1 MRDQSIIIKDKV
13 KDKSAVIG
21 NQVKDKSVVIGNQMK
36 DKSVVIREKVM
47 DNTVGLREKSGVLKD
62 KMKEQMDNGSERIEQ
77 VKNHPFVKKHERP
90 LAILCAI
97 VSIAIIV
104 SILIYIVAKNSNFK
118 KLSITNEG
126 GQANEELL
134 LVNGDGNKNVNE
146 ND

>member
-1 MRDQSIIIKDKV
+1 MSERMRDQSIIIKDKV
-13 KDKSAVIG
+13 KDKSVVIG
-21 NQVKDKSVVIGNQMK
+21 NQVK

-126 GQANEELL
+126 GQAAEEVL
-134 LVNGDGNKNVNE
+134 LVNGDGNENVNE